1 MRAYVLRH
9 WKPIGISYY
18 SGSDEKFKRLFLT
31 GNANGCI
38 PVGRGWKTMDEDYT
52 LLPRSGEMPGEAGFC
67 LRLDND
73 CMEPFIKK
81 GALIYIDRRDTPEE
95 MQPGLFYY
103 KGRVLCRQWCED
115 SSGTLYLL
123 CANPKRES
131 ENLSLGRAEKGT
143 CLCLG
148 RVILD
153 KKLPMPVYQT

>member
-1 MRAYVLRH
+1 M
-9 WKPIGISYY
+9 S
-18 SGSDEKFKRLFLT
+18 E
-31 GNANGCI
+31 
-38 PVGRGWKTMDEDYT
+38 EYT
-52 LLPRSGEMPGEAGFC
+52 LLPRGSDMPDGTDFC

-73 CMEPFIKK
+73 CMEPFLKK
-81 GALIYIDRRDTPEE
+81 GELVCIDRHETPEE

-103 KGRVLCRQWCED
+103 QGRVLCRQWCED